1 MGTQFLLVFSKE
13 EILIVLSIFT
23 KSTYASIIN
32 RQSPPTQMD
41 SLQHMRL
48 LALVLQ
54 IWAP

>member
-1 MGTQFLLVFSKE
+1 MGTQLLLIFSKE

-23 KSTYASIIN
+23 KSTNASIIN
-32 RQSPPTQMD
+32 RQSPPAQMD
-41 SLQHMRL
+41 SLQHVRL